1 MQRFRKRTRSLLL
14 KDDSSTTE
22 LLPVQAE
29 SASYDADPLKE
40 GQDTVEEQLHKGKL
54 VIKGWPGSASS
65 LGNRGWEKAG
75 LLALDSAI
83 ALIPLLFIGK
93 SGSVRG
99 TRTSPFKYPC
109 SLVDNDSLEHRS
121 NMFVGLAYRNPRR

>member
-14 KDDSSTTE
+14 KDDTSTTE

-29 SASYDADPLKE
+29 SGSYDAAPLKE
-40 GQDTVEEQLHKGKL
+40 GQDKIEEQSHEGKL
-54 VIKGWPGSASS
+54 VIKGWPGPASS
-65 LGNRGWEKAG
+65 LGSRGWEKAG

-93 SGSVRG
+93 SGSVRS
-99 TRTSPFKYPC
+99 TRT
-109 SLVDNDSLEHRS
+109 
-121 NMFVGLAYRNPRR
+121 